1 MAYDLCKDNIFFC
14 SSIYM
19 AELIIFLGLFGLL
32 LIVLLMSKTNNLK
45 KKYNK
50 TTEAFG
56 GVDAYLQQR
65 YDLIPNLIAS
75 VKKLMEYE
83 SELFTEL
90 AKLNTL
96 SKQHDIPIQEK
107 IRINSQIDTRYSQV
121 QVFVNEHPQISAN
134 EQVSYVMSEWVRM
147 EDNILAARRV
157 YNSNVT
163 EYNDAYD
170 SFPNSLIANLIGLD
184 RAVVFEA
191 VAEARVAPKGEDL
204 WN

>member
-1 MAYDLCKDNIFFC
+1 
-14 SSIYM
+14 M
-19 AELIIFLGLFGLL
+19 AELIIFLGLFGVL

-121 QVFVNEHPQISAN
+121 QFSLTNTLKFLQTSKYRMLCQNGLGWKTTYWLLEEFTIP
-134 EQVSYVMSEWVRM
+134 MSRSITTHM
-147 EDNILAARRV
+147 IH
-157 YNSNVT
+157 
-163 EYNDAYD
+163 
-170 SFPNSLIANLIGLD
+170 FLI
-184 RAVVFEA
+184 R
-191 VAEARVAPKGEDL
+191 
-204 WN
+204 